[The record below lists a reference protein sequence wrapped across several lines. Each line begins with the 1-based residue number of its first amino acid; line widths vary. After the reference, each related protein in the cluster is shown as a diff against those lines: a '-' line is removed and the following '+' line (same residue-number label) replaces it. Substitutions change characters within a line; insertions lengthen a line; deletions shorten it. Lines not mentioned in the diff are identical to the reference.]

1 MTFKQT
7 HFQLKSLK
15 IQNIMLSIYIA
26 VIVVVNTVVVQIVIV
41 AKQAAMTKLAEN
53 SSCPN
58 NIN

>member
-26 VIVVVNTVVVQIVIV
+26 VIVVVNTVVVQIVIIT
-41 AKQAAMTKLAEN
+41 KQTAMTKLAEN

-58 NIN
+58 NII

>member
-26 VIVVVNTVVVQIVIV
+26 VIVVVNTVVVQIVIIT
-41 AKQAAMTKLAEN
+41 KQTAMTKLAEN
-53 SSCPN
+53 SSWSN
-58 NIN
+58 NII